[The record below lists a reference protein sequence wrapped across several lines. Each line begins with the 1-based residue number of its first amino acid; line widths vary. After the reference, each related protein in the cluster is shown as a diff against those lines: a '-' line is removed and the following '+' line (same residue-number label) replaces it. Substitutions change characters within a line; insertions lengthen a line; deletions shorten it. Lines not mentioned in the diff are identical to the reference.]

1 MATNKGWI
9 GELHLRARVENGK
22 LADEQILCPA
32 CGNSAK
38 SVTAYDA
45 GGAPTA
51 LLVCSQCGKRL
62 AEFATDAEMQKYLAE
77 IWRGARPYLLRPPR
91 KAK

>member
-1 MATNKGWI
+1 MRTDKGWI

-22 LADEQILCPA
+22 LVDEQILCLA

-38 SVTAYDA
+38 TVTAYDA

-51 LLVCSQCGKRL
+51 LLAPPIPHHLRNLRNASQRRI
-62 AEFATDAEMQKYLAE
+62 F
-77 IWRGARPYLLRPPR
+77 
-91 KAK
+91 